1 MICKVH
7 NKGTYRMHTMTIYIF
22 IALGGATGACM
33 RYFLSQLML
42 QLFGKSFPFGT
53 LLVNIVGSFFL
64 GFLYSLLEHGQLEA
78 ALWRTTIGIGFLG
91 ALTTFSTFSVDTL
104 MLFQQGLWFKA
115 ALNVTLNILCCLFA
129 AWLGTQLVK
138 G

>member
-1 MICKVH
+1 MQ
-7 NKGTYRMHTMTIYIF
+7 TATMYIF
-22 IALGGATGACM
+22 IALGGATGACL

-42 QLFGKSFPFGT
+42 QWFGKGFPFGT
-53 LLVNIVGSFFL
+53 LLVNVVGSFFL

>member
-1 MICKVH
+1 
-7 NKGTYRMHTMTIYIF
+7 MHTATTYIF
-22 IALGGATGACM
+22 IALGGATGACL

-42 QLFGKSFPFGT
+42 QWFGKGFPFGT
-53 LLVNIVGSFFL
+53 LLVNIMGSFSL
-64 GFLYSLLEHGQLEA
+64 GFLYSLLEQGQLEA

-104 MLFQQGLWFKA
+104 MLFQQGLWFKGA
-115 ALNVTLNILCCLFA
+115 INVTLNILCCLFA

>member
-1 MICKVH
+1 MPTV
-7 NKGTYRMHTMTIYIF
+7 TMYIF
-22 IALGGATGACM
+22 IALGGATGACL

-42 QLFGKSFPFGT
+42 QWFGKGFPFGT
-53 LLVNIVGSFFL
+53 LLVNVVGSFFL

-104 MLFQQGLWFKA
+104 MLFQQGLWLKA
-115 ALNVTLNILCCLFA
+115 AVNVTLNILCCLFA

>member
-1 MICKVH
+1 MQ
-7 NKGTYRMHTMTIYIF
+7 TATLYIF
-22 IALGGATGACM
+22 IALGGATGACL

-42 QLFGKSFPFGT
+42 QWFGKGFPFGT
-53 LLVNIVGSFFL
+53 LLVNVVGSFFL

>member
-1 MICKVH
+1 
-7 NKGTYRMHTMTIYIF
+7 MHTMSMYAF
-22 IALGGATGACM
+22 IAIGGATGACL

-42 QLFGKSFPFGT
+42 QWFGKGFPFGT
-53 LLVNIVGSFFL
+53 LLVNIVGSFLL

-78 ALWRTTIGIGFLG
+78 TLWRTTIGIGFLG
-91 ALTTFSTFSVDTL
+91 ALTTFSAFSVDTL
-104 MLFQQGLWFKA
+104 LLFQQGLWFKA

>member
-1 MICKVH
+1 
-7 NKGTYRMHTMTIYIF
+7 MHTMTIYIF
-22 IALGGATGACM
+22 IALGGALGACL

-42 QLFGKSFPFGT
+42 QWFGKGFPFGT

>member
-1 MICKVH
+1 
-7 NKGTYRMHTMTIYIF
+7 MHTMTLYIF
-22 IALGGATGACM
+22 IARGGALGACV

-42 QLFGKSFPFGT
+42 QWFGKGFPFGT

>member
-1 MICKVH
+1 
-7 NKGTYRMHTMTIYIF
+7 MTIYIF
-22 IALGGATGACM
+22 IALGGALGACL

-42 QLFGKSFPFGT
+42 QWFGKGFPFGT

>member
-1 MICKVH
+1 
-7 NKGTYRMHTMTIYIF
+7 MHTVSMYIF
-22 IALGGATGACM
+22 IAIGGATGACL

-42 QLFGKSFPFGT
+42 QWFGKGFPFGT

-64 GFLYSLLEHGQLEA
+64 GFLYALLEHGQLES

-129 AWLGTQLVK
+129 AWLGTQIVK

>member
-1 MICKVH
+1 MQTV
-7 NKGTYRMHTMTIYIF
+7 TMYIF
-22 IALGGATGACM
+22 IAVGGATGACL

-42 QLFGKSFPFGT
+42 QWFGKGFPFGT

-115 ALNVTLNILCCLFA
+115 AINVTLNVLCCLFA

>member
-1 MICKVH
+1 MQTV
-7 NKGTYRMHTMTIYIF
+7 TIYIF
-22 IALGGATGACM
+22 IAIGGATGACL

-42 QLFGKSFPFGT
+42 QWFGKGFPFGT

-64 GFLYSLLEHGQLEA
+64 GFLYSLLEHNHLET
-78 ALWRTTIGIGFLG
+78 ALWRTTVGIGFLG

-104 MLFQQGLWFKA
+104 VLFQQGLWLKA

>member
-1 MICKVH
+1 
-7 NKGTYRMHTMTIYIF
+7 MHTMTIYIF

>member
-1 MICKVH
+1 
-7 NKGTYRMHTMTIYIF
+7 MHTTATMYIF
-22 IALGGATGACM
+22 IALGGAAGACL

-42 QLFGKSFPFGT
+42 QWFGKGFPFGT

-115 ALNVTLNILCCLFA
+115 ALNVTLNIMCCLFA

>member
-1 MICKVH
+1 
-7 NKGTYRMHTMTIYIF
+7 MHTATVYIF
-22 IALGGATGACM
+22 IALGGATGACL

-42 QLFGKSFPFGT
+42 QWFGKGCPFGT

>member
-1 MICKVH
+1 
-7 NKGTYRMHTMTIYIF
+7 MHTATMYVF
-22 IALGGATGACM
+22 IALGGATGACL

-42 QLFGKSFPFGT
+42 QWFGKGFPFGT
-53 LLVNIVGSFFL
+53 LLVNVVGSFLL
-64 GFLYSLLEHGQLEA
+64 GFLYSLIEHGQLES
-78 ALWRTTIGIGFLG
+78 ALWRTTVGIGFLG

-104 MLFQQGLWFKA
+104 MLFQQGLWLKA

-129 AWLGTQLVK
+129 AWLGTQIVK

>member
-1 MICKVH
+1 
-7 NKGTYRMHTMTIYIF
+7 MHTATIYIF
-22 IALGGATGACM
+22 IALGGATGACL

-42 QLFGKSFPFGT
+42 QWFGKGFPFGT
-53 LLVNIVGSFFL
+53 LLVNIVGSFLL

>member
-1 MICKVH
+1 MPTV
-7 NKGTYRMHTMTIYIF
+7 TMYIF
-22 IALGGATGACM
+22 IALGGATGACL

-42 QLFGKSFPFGT
+42 QWFGKGFPFGT
-53 LLVNIVGSFFL
+53 LLVNVVGSFFL

-104 MLFQQGLWFKA
+104 MLFQQGLWLKA
-115 ALNVTLNILCCLFA
+115 AVNVTLNVLCCLFA

>member
-1 MICKVH
+1 
-7 NKGTYRMHTMTIYIF
+7 MHTTATMYIF
-22 IALGGATGACM
+22 IALGGATGACL

-42 QLFGKSFPFGT
+42 QWFGKGFPFGT

-115 ALNVTLNILCCLFA
+115 ALNVTLNIMCCLFA

>member
-1 MICKVH
+1 
-7 NKGTYRMHTMTIYIF
+7 MHTATMYIF
-22 IALGGATGACM
+22 IALGGATGACL

-42 QLFGKSFPFGT
+42 QWFGKGFPFGT
-53 LLVNIVGSFFL
+53 LLVNIMGSFSL
-64 GFLYSLLEHGQLEA
+64 GFLYSLLEQGQLEA

-104 MLFQQGLWFKA
+104 MLFQQGLWFKG

>member
-1 MICKVH
+1 
-7 NKGTYRMHTMTIYIF
+7 MHTATVYIF
-22 IALGGATGACM
+22 IALGGATGACL

-42 QLFGKSFPFGT
+42 QWFGKGFPFGT

>member
-1 MICKVH
+1 
-7 NKGTYRMHTMTIYIF
+7 MTIYIF

>member
-1 MICKVH
+1 
-7 NKGTYRMHTMTIYIF
+7 MHTATMYIF
-22 IALGGATGACM
+22 IALGGATGACL

-42 QLFGKSFPFGT
+42 QWCGKGFPFGT

-78 ALWRTTIGIGFLG
+78 ALWRTTVGIGFLG

-115 ALNVTLNILCCLFA
+115 ALNVTLNIMCCLFA

>member
-1 MICKVH
+1 M
-7 NKGTYRMHTMTIYIF
+7 NTATIYIF
-22 IALGGATGACM
+22 IALGGATGACL

-42 QLFGKSFPFGT
+42 QWFGKGFPFGT
-53 LLVNIVGSFFL
+53 LLVNVVGSFLL
-64 GFLYSLLEHGQLEA
+64 GFLYSLLEHGQLES

-104 MLFQQGLWFKA
+104 MLFQQGLWLKA

-129 AWLGTQLVK
+129 AWLGTQIVK

>member
-1 MICKVH
+1 MQTANMYV
-7 NKGTYRMHTMTIYIF
+7 F
-22 IALGGATGACM
+22 IALGGATGACL

-42 QLFGKSFPFGT
+42 QWFGKGFPFGT
-53 LLVNIVGSFFL
+53 LLVNVVGSFFL
-64 GFLYSLLEHGQLEA
+64 GFLYSLLEHGHLET

-104 MLFQQGLWFKA
+104 VLFQQGLWLKA